1 MTVFIISALVLIVVA
16 LFMIVP
22 TLLKK
27 NQPITDDYDALN
39 VSIAKDRLKEIK
51 QQLDAGDITQEV
63 YQQLHDELEATLA
76 LDLANSQTSAEAGVE
91 ENKIPVPLITAIML
105 PVLAVILYSQI
116 GDFNAATGKAV
127 QSVEIP
133 AGENRQQMS
142 IEEAIAKLQLRL
154 QQEPDNA
161 DGWYMLAKTY
171 MTTQQYPQAASAY
184 KQTIDLVGD
193 DPQLLLR
200 YADALAMTEGGSLT
214 GAAKP
219 VLDKVMKL
227 VPDSPTVLWM
237 AGTAE
242 SQQSNFTAAL
252 RLWYKLRPMLGEEPE
267 ALKQLEQLISEAEGR
282 LTAEQLASLK
292 QDMPEQTATAMPV
305 AASSAEIN
313 VNVSI
318 DPAFQDQVS
327 PGDTLFIFAK
337 AVNGPPMPLAAV
349 KQTVASL
356 PLSVT
361 LNDAMAMMPQMK
373 ISSFEQ
379 VTISAVISKSG
390 QPGARSGDLFV
401 EVSPVSVGTAE
412 TVELLINQVKP

>member
-318 DPAFQDQVS
+318 DPAFQNQVS